1 MNTDIWLFI
10 LGIMCAMIGFMAVWI
25 LNSINRDIKEL
36 KGALMVIPGL
46 DRRLTAVEYHLE
58 NCAYH
63 RRHDNGHHEVLT

>member
-10 LGIMCAMIGFMAVWI
+10 LGLMCAMIGFMAVWI

-46 DRRLTAVEYHLE
+46 DRRITAVEIHLE
-58 NCAYH
+58 TCGYH
-63 RRHDNGHHEVLT
+63 RRHSNGDSVTA